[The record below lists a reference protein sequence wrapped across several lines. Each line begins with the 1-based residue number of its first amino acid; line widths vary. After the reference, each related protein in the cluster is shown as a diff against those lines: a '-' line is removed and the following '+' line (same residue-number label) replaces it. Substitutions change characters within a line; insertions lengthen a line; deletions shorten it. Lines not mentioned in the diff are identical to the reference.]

1 MAHFAELDANNIV
14 QRVIVISNADIVD
27 GDGVEQESLGIA
39 VCQAV
44 TGGGTWVQT
53 SYNNN
58 FRKKYAGVGDKFVFD
73 ANLFYNPVGPYPSWV
88 LDDNYDWQPPTP
100 QPEPVEGSYWVWNEE
115 TVSWDSIEGEQPRPD
130 VGGE

>member
-14 QRVIVISNADIVD
+14 QRVIVISNDDIVD

-44 TGGGTWVQT
+44 AGGGTWVQT

-58 FRKKYAGVGDKFVFD
+58 FRKQYAGVGDEFLPD
-73 ANLFYNPVGPYPSWV
+73 ANLFYNPVSPYPSWS
-88 LDDNYDWQPPTP
+88 LDENYDWQPPTP
-100 QPEPVEGSYWVWNEE
+100 KPEDVEGSEWVWNEE
-115 TVSWDSIEGEQPRPD
+115 TLSWDSVAYPTSEEGE
-130 VGGE
+130 